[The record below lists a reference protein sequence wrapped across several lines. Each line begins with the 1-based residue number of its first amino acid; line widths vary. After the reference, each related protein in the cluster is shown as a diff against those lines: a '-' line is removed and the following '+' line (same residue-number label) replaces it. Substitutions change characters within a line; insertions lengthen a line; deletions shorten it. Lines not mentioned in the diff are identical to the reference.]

1 MDTKQPAL
9 ARITALLSQSSAAY
23 VANPRATTD
32 DLDQWEATNHVLLPE
47 AYRTFLLEIGN
58 GGMMPGAYC
67 DFVVKP
73 LKLSGF
79 TPHLRE
85 PFPITRQRFAER
97 MAQLEAEERGDDPLL
112 FPELSIYWEDDLPP
126 GCLLFG
132 HYPSYDMLFLIVSG
146 DLRGMV
152 WCAVAGGVPEID
164 HQRTPFDFLG
174 WFEDTLLD
182 LTRAK

>member
-9 ARITALLSQSSAAY
+9 ARIKAFLGQSSAAY

-32 DLDQWEATNHVLLPE
+32 DLDQWEAANGVALPE
-47 AYRTFLLEIGN
+47 AYRFFLLEIGN

-73 LKLSGF
+73 LKLNGI
-79 TPHLRE
+79 TPQLDE

-97 MAQLEAEERGDDPLL
+97 MAQLEAEGRGDDPLL

-152 WCAVAGGVPEID
+152 WCAVAGGVPEIN

-182 LTRAK
+182 LSQSK